1 MEQRGCCF
9 FLFHLY
15 VNRDGV
21 TCLAF
26 DRGGV
31 FLTEGRNRFRN
42 KYGLM
47 NVSMQA
53 RRIIILVHQLSCMK
67 TYSKVLM
74 QRLYCV
80 KYTHSV
86 LFRFFL
92 HNPSLLVEIQRKMF
106 TLFYFF
112 FSFY

>member
-1 MEQRGCCF
+1 MDIEAAACTVVVCETAGF
-9 FLFHLY
+9 LFLFHLY

-31 FLTEGRNRFRN
+31 FLTEGRNGFRN

-53 RRIIILVHQLSCMK
+53 RGKIILVHQLSCVK

-74 QRLYCV
+74 QQLYCV

-86 LFRFFL
+86 LFRF
-92 HNPSLLVEIQRKMF
+92 VCII
-106 TLFYFF
+106 TL
-112 FSFY
+112 S